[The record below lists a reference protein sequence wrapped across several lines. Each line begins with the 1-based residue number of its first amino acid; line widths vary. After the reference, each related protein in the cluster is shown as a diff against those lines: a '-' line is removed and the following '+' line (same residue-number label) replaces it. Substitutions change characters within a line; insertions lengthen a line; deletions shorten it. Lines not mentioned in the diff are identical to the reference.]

1 MPNIRSLGHRWWF
14 RICFYFYPDPRGNDP
29 GWFICII
36 QPPSNIFAPERLL
49 PFVFGILHIFRRK
62 LAVKLPE
69 WVNTVCH
76 VKNGCRKWKL
86 LISSFD
92 FGKPVATPLKNV
104 LVKMGS
110 SSPRFRVKI
119 PKIFELPPP
128 RMIAHLPKNL
138 GQISHKESIQK
149 STFFW
154 ILQQFWW
161 DSRWK
166 RWIFLWNPKIPKK
179 IQTKLRIISGS
190 HLDICSLNMLSQVK
204 VWFGISYSKCNLPGC
219 HCYTPGN

>member
-1 MPNIRSLGHRWWF
+1 MVVSNI
-14 RICFYFYPDPRGNDP
+14 FYFYPDPRGNDP
-29 GWFICII
+29 GWFICLI

-69 WVNTVCH
+69 LVNTVCH
-76 VKNGCRKWKL
+76 LKNGCRKWKL

-92 FGKPVATPLKNV
+92 FGNQLVVEPTPLKNS

-128 RMIAHLPKNL
+128 RMIACLPKNL
-138 GQISHKESIQK
+138 GQISHKESILK
-149 STFFW
+149 TT
-154 ILQQFWW
+154 
-161 DSRWK
+161 
-166 RWIFLWNPKIPKK
+166 IFGFSSNLVRFTLKTMNFLMESENPEK

-190 HLDICSLNMLSQVK
+190 HLDICSL
-204 VWFGISYSKCNLPGC
+204 SYSKCNPPGC